1 MCGIAGIILKNQ
13 TEVQLESLKKM
24 TDKIS
29 HRGPDA
35 EGFFI
40 KNNVGFGHRRL
51 SILDV
56 SDASNQPFHYKTNV
70 LTFNGAIYNYLEI
83 KIELETVGYQFTT
96 TSDTEVLLAAYHYW
110 GQDCVQKFNGMW
122 SFAIFDEEKNIIFCS
137 KDRFGVKPF
146 YYYADEEKFV
156 FASEI
161 KAVLEIKK
169 VTTVNTQIILQF
181 IETNFTE
188 HNNETFFEGIFKLPG
203 SHSLVYDLKTNVFQI
218 YKYYELEFNAEVSKL
233 NLQDSINL
241 FEEKFQ
247 ESIKLRL
254 RSDVKIGS
262 ALSGG
267 LDSSYI
273 VAISAKQ
280 FKVKKDFN
288 AVTVGSL
295 HKEEDEGDR
304 ARIISDC
311 LGIENSIIYPDKNE
325 FEKLIPQVIYSL
337 EEPFGGLSVYMQ
349 TFLMK
354 QAQKLGIK
362 VLLDGQG
369 ADEVLLGYSNYT
381 AAFLKNHGL
390 KDNVKFLLN
399 LRSHYDISIFKGL
412 LIYLYYS
419 NFNVRKTYLKLRG
432 LGLKSKY
439 KKLIEY
445 NHIRTLNNSYKNIFE
460 LQKNEIFWAQIP
472 QLLRWEDM
480 NSMAYGIET
489 RLPYLDYKFV
499 ETCLSINNNFK
510 IFTGWSKY
518 ILRKNLQKHIP
529 DEIAWNRKKIGF
541 NPPIEEWWPR
551 SEEIT
556 NTINNSQIIKELF
569 KDKFNYINDRDF
581 EWKLYNIAIWEK
593 LYDMKISP
601 E

>member
-1 MCGIAGIILKNQ
+1 MCGITGIIYKNKNV
-13 TEVQLESLKKM
+13 EAAELEKM
-24 TDKIS
+24 TEKIK
-29 HRGPDA
+29 HRGPDSS
-35 EGFFI
+35 GI
-40 KNNVGFGHRRL
+40 YMDKNVGFGHRRL
-51 SILDV
+51 SIIDV
-56 SDASNQPFHYKTNV
+56 SDHSNQPFFYKD
-70 LTFNGAIYNYLEI
+70 LILIFNGAIYNYLEI
-83 KIELETVGYQFTT
+83 KDELMSHGYSFKT
-96 TSDTEVLLAAYHYW
+96 TSDTEVLLLAYDKW
-110 GQDCVQKFNGMW
+110 GVDCVKKFNGMW
-122 SFAIFDEEKNIIFCS
+122 SFAIHDKKQNIVFCS
-137 KDRFGVKPF
+137 RDRFGVKPF
-146 YYYADEEKFV
+146 YYYADGDQFI

-247 ESIKLRL
+247 ESIKLRI

-273 VAISAKQ
+273 VAVSAKQ
-280 FKVKKDFN
+280 FTTKKDFN

-311 LGIENSIIYPDKNE
+311 VGIENSIIYPDKKE
-325 FEKLIPQVIYSL
+325 FEQLLPQVIYSL
-337 EEPFGGLSVYMQ
+337 EEPFGGLSIYMQ

-369 ADEVLLGYSNYT
+369 ADEVLLGYNNYT
-381 AAFLKNHGL
+381 AAFLKSHRL
-390 KDNVKFLLN
+390 KDNVKFLLK
-399 LRSHYDISIFKGL
+399 LRNHYDISIFKGL
-412 LIYLYYS
+412 LIYFYYS

-439 KKLIEY
+439 KKLIDY
-445 NHIRTLNNSYKNIFE
+445 NHIRILNNSYKNIFE

-480 NSMAYGIET
+480 NSMAYGVET

-518 ILRKNLQKHIP
+518 ILRKNLEKHIP
-529 DEIAWNRKKIGF
+529 EEIAWNRKKIGF

-556 NTINNSQIIKELF
+556 NTINKSLIIKELF
-569 KDKFNYINDRDF
+569 KHKFNYINDRDF

>member
-1 MCGIAGIILKNQ
+1 MCGITGIIYKNKNVEAAELEMM
-13 TEVQLESLKKM
+13 TE
-24 TDKIS
+24 KIK
-29 HRGPDA
+29 HRGPDSS
-35 EGFFI
+35 GI
-40 KNNVGFGHRRL
+40 YMDKNVGFGHRRL
-51 SILDV
+51 SIIDV
-56 SDASNQPFHYKTNV
+56 SDHSNQPFFYKD
-70 LTFNGAIYNYLEI
+70 LILIFNGAIYNYLEI
-83 KIELETVGYQFTT
+83 KDELISHGYSFKT
-96 TSDTEVLLAAYHYW
+96 TSDTEVLLLAYDKW
-110 GQDCVQKFNGMW
+110 GEDCVKKFNGMW
-122 SFAIFDEEKNIIFCS
+122 SFAIHDKKQNLVFCS
-137 KDRFGVKPF
+137 RDRFGVKPF
-146 YYYADEEKFV
+146 YYYADGDQFI

-362 VLLDGQG
+362 VFLDGQG

>member
-1 MCGIAGIILKNQ
+1 MCGITGIIYKNKNV
-13 TEVQLESLKKM
+13 EAAELEKM
-24 TDKIS
+24 TEKIK
-29 HRGPDA
+29 HRGPDSS
-35 EGFFI
+35 GI
-40 KNNVGFGHRRL
+40 YMDKNVGFGHRRL
-51 SILDV
+51 SIIDV
-56 SDASNQPFHYKTNV
+56 SDHSNQPFFYKD
-70 LTFNGAIYNYLEI
+70 LILIFNGAIYNYLEI
-83 KIELETVGYQFTT
+83 KDELISHGYIFKT
-96 TSDTEVLLAAYHYW
+96 TSDTEVLLLAYDKW
-110 GQDCVQKFNGMW
+110 GEKKKKKFNGMW
-122 SFAIFDEEKNIIFCS
+122 SFAIHDKKQNLVFCS
-137 KDRFGVKPF
+137 RDRFGVKPF
-146 YYYADEEKFV
+146 YYYADGDQFI

-499 ETCLSINNNFK
+499 ETCLSINNTFK

>member
-1 MCGIAGIILKNQ
+1 MCGITGIIYKNKNV
-13 TEVQLESLKKM
+13 EAAELEKM
-24 TDKIS
+24 TEKIK
-29 HRGPDA
+29 HRGPDSS
-35 EGFFI
+35 GI
-40 KNNVGFGHRRL
+40 YMDKNVGFGHRRL
-51 SILDV
+51 SIIDV
-56 SDASNQPFHYKTNV
+56 SDHSNQPFFYKD
-70 LTFNGAIYNYLEI
+70 LILIFNGAIYNYLEI
-83 KIELETVGYQFTT
+83 KDELISHGYIFKT
-96 TSDTEVLLAAYHYW
+96 TSDTEVLLLAYDKW
-110 GQDCVQKFNGMW
+110 GVDCVKKFNGMW
-122 SFAIFDEEKNIIFCS
+122 SFAIHDKKRNIVFCS
-137 KDRFGVKPF
+137 RDRFGVKPF
-146 YYYADEEKFV
+146 YYYADGDQFI

-480 NSMAYGIET
+480 NSMDYGIET

>member
-1 MCGIAGIILKNQ
+1 MCGITGIIYKNKNV
-13 TEVQLESLKKM
+13 EAAELEKM
-24 TDKIS
+24 TEKIK
-29 HRGPDA
+29 HRGPDSS
-35 EGFFI
+35 GI
-40 KNNVGFGHRRL
+40 YMDKNVGFGHRRL
-51 SILDV
+51 SIIDV
-56 SDASNQPFHYKTNV
+56 SDHSNQPFFYKD
-70 LTFNGAIYNYLEI
+70 LILIFNGAIYNYLEI
-83 KIELETVGYQFTT
+83 KDELISHGYIFKT
-96 TSDTEVLLAAYHYW
+96 TSDTEVLLLAYDKW
-110 GQDCVQKFNGMW
+110 GVDCVKKFNGMW
-122 SFAIFDEEKNIIFCS
+122 SFAIHDKKQNLVFCS
-137 KDRFGVKPF
+137 RDRFGVKPF
-146 YYYADEEKFV
+146 YYYADGDQFI

-569 KDKFNYINDRDF
+569 KDKFIYINDRDF

>member
-1 MCGIAGIILKNQ
+1 MCGITGIIYKNKNV
-13 TEVQLESLKKM
+13 EAAELEKM
-24 TDKIS
+24 TEKIK
-29 HRGPDA
+29 HRGPDSS
-35 EGFFI
+35 GI
-40 KNNVGFGHRRL
+40 YMDKNVGFGHRRL
-51 SILDV
+51 SIIDV
-56 SDASNQPFHYKTNV
+56 SDHSNQPFFYKD
-70 LTFNGAIYNYLEI
+70 LILIFNGAIYNYLEI
-83 KIELETVGYQFTT
+83 KDELISHGYIFKT
-96 TSDTEVLLAAYHYW
+96 TSDTEVLLLAYDKW
-110 GQDCVQKFNGMW
+110 GVDCVKKFNGMW
-122 SFAIFDEEKNIIFCS
+122 SFAIHDKKRNIVFCS
-137 KDRFGVKPF
+137 RDRFGVKPF
-146 YYYADEEKFV
+146 YYYADGDQFI

-569 KDKFNYINDRDF
+569 KDKFIYINDRDF

>member
-1 MCGIAGIILKNQ
+1 MCGITGIIYKNKNV
-13 TEVQLESLKKM
+13 EAAELEKM
-24 TDKIS
+24 TEKIK
-29 HRGPDA
+29 HRGPDSS
-35 EGFFI
+35 GI
-40 KNNVGFGHRRL
+40 YMDKNVGFGHRRL
-51 SILDV
+51 SIIDV
-56 SDASNQPFHYKTNV
+56 SDHSNQPFFYKD
-70 LTFNGAIYNYLEI
+70 LILIFNGAIYNYLEI
-83 KIELETVGYQFTT
+83 KDELISHGYIFKT
-96 TSDTEVLLAAYHYW
+96 TSDTEVLLLAYDKW
-110 GQDCVQKFNGMW
+110 GVDCVKKFNGMW
-122 SFAIFDEEKNIIFCS
+122 SFAIHDKKQNLVFCS
-137 KDRFGVKPF
+137 RDRFGVKPF
-146 YYYADEEKFV
+146 YYYADGDQFI

-541 NPPIEEWWPR
+541 NPPTEEWWPR
-551 SEEIT
+551 SPNILD
-556 NTINNSQIIKELF
+556 TINNSPIIQELF
-569 KDKFNYINDRDF
+569 SKKFTFIKDRDY
-581 EWKLYNIAIWEK
+581 EWRLYNLAVWGEMYEMEI
-593 LYDMKISP
+593 
-601 E
+601 

>member
-1 MCGIAGIILKNQ
+1 MCGITGIIYKNKNV
-13 TEVQLESLKKM
+13 EAAELEKM
-24 TDKIS
+24 TEKIK
-29 HRGPDA
+29 HRGPDSS
-35 EGFFI
+35 GI
-40 KNNVGFGHRRL
+40 YMDKNVGFGHRRL
-51 SILDV
+51 SIIDV
-56 SDASNQPFHYKTNV
+56 SDHSNQPFFYND
-70 LTFNGAIYNYLEI
+70 LILIFNGAIYNYLEI
-83 KIELETVGYQFTT
+83 KDELMSHGYSFKT
-96 TSDTEVLLAAYHYW
+96 TSDTEVLLLAYDKW
-110 GQDCVQKFNGMW
+110 GVDCVKKFNGMW
-122 SFAIFDEEKNIIFCS
+122 SFAIHDKKQNIVFCS
-137 KDRFGVKPF
+137 RDRFGVKPF
-146 YYYADEEKFV
+146 YYYADGDQFI

-247 ESIKLRL
+247 ESIKLRI

>member
-1 MCGIAGIILKNQ
+1 MCGITGIIYKNKNV
-13 TEVQLESLKKM
+13 EAAELEKM
-24 TDKIS
+24 TEKIK
-29 HRGPDA
+29 HRGPDSS
-35 EGFFI
+35 GI
-40 KNNVGFGHRRL
+40 YMDKNVGFGHRRL
-51 SILDV
+51 SIIDV
-56 SDASNQPFHYKTNV
+56 SDHSNQPFFYKD
-70 LTFNGAIYNYLEI
+70 LILIFNGAIYNYLEI
-83 KIELETVGYQFTT
+83 KDELISHGYSFKT
-96 TSDTEVLLAAYHYW
+96 TSDTEVLLLAYDKW
-110 GQDCVQKFNGMW
+110 GEDCVKKFNGMW
-122 SFAIFDEEKNIIFCS
+122 SFAIHDKKRNIVFCS
-137 KDRFGVKPF
+137 RDRFGVKPF
-146 YYYADEEKFV
+146 YYYADGDQFI

-295 HKEEDEGDR
+295 HKVEDEGDR

>member
-1 MCGIAGIILKNQ
+1 MCGITGIIYKNKNV
-13 TEVQLESLKKM
+13 EAAELEKM
-24 TDKIS
+24 TEKIK
-29 HRGPDA
+29 HRGPDSS
-35 EGFFI
+35 GI
-40 KNNVGFGHRRL
+40 YMDKNVGFGHRRL
-51 SILDV
+51 SIIDV
-56 SDASNQPFHYKTNV
+56 SDHSNQPFFYKD
-70 LTFNGAIYNYLEI
+70 LILIFNGAIYNYLEI
-83 KIELETVGYQFTT
+83 KDELISHGYIFKT
-96 TSDTEVLLAAYHYW
+96 TSDTEVLLLAYDKW
-110 GQDCVQKFNGMW
+110 GVDCVKKFNGMW
-122 SFAIFDEEKNIIFCS
+122 SFAIHDKKQNIVFCS
-137 KDRFGVKPF
+137 RDRFGVKPF
-146 YYYADEEKFV
+146 YYYADGDQFI

>member
-1 MCGIAGIILKNQ
+1 MCGITGIIYKNKNV
-13 TEVQLESLKKM
+13 EAAELEKM
-24 TDKIS
+24 TEKIK
-29 HRGPDA
+29 HRGPDSS
-35 EGFFI
+35 GI
-40 KNNVGFGHRRL
+40 YMDKNVGFGHRRL
-51 SILDV
+51 SIIDV
-56 SDASNQPFHYKTNV
+56 SDHSNQPFFYKD
-70 LTFNGAIYNYLEI
+70 LILIFNGAIYNYLEI
-83 KIELETVGYQFTT
+83 KDELISHGYIFKT
-96 TSDTEVLLAAYHYW
+96 TSDTEVLLLAYDKW
-110 GQDCVQKFNGMW
+110 GVDCVKKFNGMW
-122 SFAIFDEEKNIIFCS
+122 SFAIHDKKQNIVFCS
-137 KDRFGVKPF
+137 RDRFGVKPF
-146 YYYADEEKFV
+146 YYYADGDQFI

-188 HNNETFFEGIFKLPG
+188 HTNETFFEGIFKLPG

-412 LIYLYYS
+412 LIYLYYA

>member
-1 MCGIAGIILKNQ
+1 MCGITGIIYKNKNV
-13 TEVQLESLKKM
+13 EAAELEKM
-24 TDKIS
+24 TEKIK
-29 HRGPDA
+29 HRGPDSS
-35 EGFFI
+35 GI
-40 KNNVGFGHRRL
+40 YMDKNVGFGHRRL
-51 SILDV
+51 SIIDV
-56 SDASNQPFHYKTNV
+56 SDHSNQPFFYKD
-70 LTFNGAIYNYLEI
+70 LILIFNGAIYNYLEI
-83 KIELETVGYQFTT
+83 KDELISHGYSFKT
-96 TSDTEVLLAAYHYW
+96 TSDTEVLLLAYDKW
-110 GQDCVQKFNGMW
+110 GEDCVKKFNGMW
-122 SFAIFDEEKNIIFCS
+122 SFAIHDKKRNIVFCS
-137 KDRFGVKPF
+137 RDRFGVKPF
-146 YYYADEEKFV
+146 YYYADGDQFI

-247 ESIKLRL
+247 ESIKLRI

>member
-1 MCGIAGIILKNQ
+1 MCGITGIIYKNKNV
-13 TEVQLESLKKM
+13 EAAELEKM
-24 TDKIS
+24 TEKIK
-29 HRGPDA
+29 HRGPDSS
-35 EGFFI
+35 GI
-40 KNNVGFGHRRL
+40 YMDKNVGFGHRRL
-51 SILDV
+51 SIIDV
-56 SDASNQPFHYKTNV
+56 SDHSNQPFFYKD
-70 LTFNGAIYNYLEI
+70 LILIFNGAIYNYLEI
-83 KIELETVGYQFTT
+83 KDELISHGYSFKT
-96 TSDTEVLLAAYHYW
+96 TSDTEVLLLAYDKW
-110 GQDCVQKFNGMW
+110 GEDCVKKFNGMW
-122 SFAIFDEEKNIIFCS
+122 SFAIHDKKQNLVFCS
-137 KDRFGVKPF
+137 RDRFGVKPF
-146 YYYADEEKFV
+146 YYYADGDQFI

>member
-1 MCGIAGIILKNQ
+1 MCGITGIIYKNKNV
-13 TEVQLESLKKM
+13 EAAELEKM
-24 TDKIS
+24 TEKIK
-29 HRGPDA
+29 HRGPDSS
-35 EGFFI
+35 GI
-40 KNNVGFGHRRL
+40 YMDKNVGFGHRRL
-51 SILDV
+51 SIIDV
-56 SDASNQPFHYKTNV
+56 SDHSNQPFFYKD
-70 LTFNGAIYNYLEI
+70 LILIFNGAIYNYLEI
-83 KIELETVGYQFTT
+83 KDELISHGYIFKT
-96 TSDTEVLLAAYHYW
+96 TSDTEVLLLAYDKW
-110 GQDCVQKFNGMW
+110 GVDCVKKFNVMW
-122 SFAIFDEEKNIIFCS
+122 SFAIHDKKQNLVFCS
-137 KDRFGVKPF
+137 RDRFGVKPF
-146 YYYADEEKFV
+146 YYYADGDQFI

-267 LDSSYI
+267 LDSSYN

>member
-1 MCGIAGIILKNQ
+1 MCGITGIIYKNKNV
-13 TEVQLESLKKM
+13 EAAELEKM
-24 TDKIS
+24 TEKIK
-29 HRGPDA
+29 HRGPDSS
-35 EGFFI
+35 GI
-40 KNNVGFGHRRL
+40 YMDKNVGFGHRRL
-51 SILDV
+51 SIIDV
-56 SDASNQPFHYKTNV
+56 SDHSNQPFFYKD
-70 LTFNGAIYNYLEI
+70 LILIFNGAIYNYLEI
-83 KIELETVGYQFTT
+83 KDELISHGYSFKT
-96 TSDTEVLLAAYHYW
+96 TSDTEVLLLAYDKW
-110 GQDCVQKFNGMW
+110 GEDCVKKFNGMW
-122 SFAIFDEEKNIIFCS
+122 SFAIHDKKRNIVFCS
-137 KDRFGVKPF
+137 RDRFGVKPF
-146 YYYADEEKFV
+146 YYYADGDQFI

-188 HNNETFFEGIFKLPG
+188 HNNETFFEVIFKLPG

>member
-1 MCGIAGIILKNQ
+1 MCGITGIIYKNKNV
-13 TEVQLESLKKM
+13 EAAELEKM
-24 TDKIS
+24 TEKIK
-29 HRGPDA
+29 HRGPDSS
-35 EGFFI
+35 GI
-40 KNNVGFGHRRL
+40 CMDKNVGFGHRRL
-51 SILDV
+51 SIIDG
-56 SDASNQPFHYKTNV
+56 SDHSNQPFFYKD
-70 LTFNGAIYNYLEI
+70 LILIFNGAIYNYLEI
-83 KIELETVGYQFTT
+83 KDELISHGYSFKT
-96 TSDTEVLLAAYHYW
+96 TSDTEVLLLAYDKW
-110 GQDCVQKFNGMW
+110 GEDCVKKFNGMW
-122 SFAIFDEEKNIIFCS
+122 SFAIHDKKRNIVFCS
-137 KDRFGVKPF
+137 RDRFGVKPF
-146 YYYADEEKFV
+146 YYYADGDQFI

>member
-1 MCGIAGIILKNQ
+1 MCGITGIIYKNKNV
-13 TEVQLESLKKM
+13 EAAELEKM
-24 TDKIS
+24 TEKIK
-29 HRGPDA
+29 HRGPDSS
-35 EGFFI
+35 GI
-40 KNNVGFGHRRL
+40 YMDKNVGFGHRRL
-51 SILDV
+51 SIIDV
-56 SDASNQPFHYKTNV
+56 SDHSNQPFFYKD
-70 LTFNGAIYNYLEI
+70 LILIFNGAIYNYLEI
-83 KIELETVGYQFTT
+83 KDELISHGYSFKT
-96 TSDTEVLLAAYHYW
+96 TSDTEVLLLAYDKW
-110 GQDCVQKFNGMW
+110 GEDCVKKFNGMW
-122 SFAIFDEEKNIIFCS
+122 SFAIHDKKQNIVFCS
-137 KDRFGVKPF
+137 RDRFGVKPF
-146 YYYADEEKFV
+146 YYYADGDQFI

>member
-1 MCGIAGIILKNQ
+1 MCGITGIIYKNKNV
-13 TEVQLESLKKM
+13 EAAELEKM
-24 TDKIS
+24 TEKIK
-29 HRGPDA
+29 HRGPDSS
-35 EGFFI
+35 GI
-40 KNNVGFGHRRL
+40 YMDKNVGFGHRRL
-51 SILDV
+51 SIIDV
-56 SDASNQPFHYKTNV
+56 SDHSNQPFFYKD
-70 LTFNGAIYNYLEI
+70 LILIFNGAIYNYLEI
-83 KIELETVGYQFTT
+83 KDELISHGYIFKT
-96 TSDTEVLLAAYHYW
+96 TSDTEVLLLAYDKW
-110 GQDCVQKFNGMW
+110 GVDCVKKFNGMW
-122 SFAIFDEEKNIIFCS
+122 SFAIHDKKQNLVFCS
-137 KDRFGVKPF
+137 RDRFGVKPF
-146 YYYADEEKFV
+146 YYYADGDQFI

-499 ETCLSINNNFK
+499 ETCLSINNTFK

-518 ILRKNLQKHIP
+518 TLRKNLQKHIP

>member
-1 MCGIAGIILKNQ
+1 MCGITGIIYKNKNV
-13 TEVQLESLKKM
+13 EAAELEKM
-24 TDKIS
+24 TEKIK
-29 HRGPDA
+29 HRGPDSS
-35 EGFFI
+35 GI
-40 KNNVGFGHRRL
+40 YMDKNVGFGHRRL
-51 SILDV
+51 SIIDV
-56 SDASNQPFHYKTNV
+56 SDHSNQPFFYKD
-70 LTFNGAIYNYLEI
+70 LILIFNGAIYNYLEI
-83 KIELETVGYQFTT
+83 KDELISHGYIFKT
-96 TSDTEVLLAAYHYW
+96 TSDTEVLLLAYDKW
-110 GQDCVQKFNGMW
+110 GEDCVKKFNGMW
-122 SFAIFDEEKNIIFCS
+122 SFAIHDKKRNIVFCS
-137 KDRFGVKPF
+137 RDRFGVKPF
-146 YYYADEEKFV
+146 YYYADGDQFI

>member
-1 MCGIAGIILKNQ
+1 
-13 TEVQLESLKKM
+13 
-24 TDKIS
+24 
-29 HRGPDA
+29 
-35 EGFFI
+35 
-40 KNNVGFGHRRL
+40 
-51 SILDV
+51 
-56 SDASNQPFHYKTNV
+56 
-70 LTFNGAIYNYLEI
+70 
-83 KIELETVGYQFTT
+83 
-96 TSDTEVLLAAYHYW
+96 
-110 GQDCVQKFNGMW
+110 
-122 SFAIFDEEKNIIFCS
+122 
-137 KDRFGVKPF
+137 
-146 YYYADEEKFV
+146 
-156 FASEI
+156 
-161 KAVLEIKK
+161 
-169 VTTVNTQIILQF
+169 
-181 IETNFTE
+181 
-188 HNNETFFEGIFKLPG
+188 
-203 SHSLVYDLKTNVFQI
+203 
-218 YKYYELEFNAEVSKL
+218 
-233 NLQDSINL
+233 
-241 FEEKFQ
+241 
-247 ESIKLRL
+247 
-254 RSDVKIGS
+254 
-262 ALSGG
+262 
-267 LDSSYI
+267 
-273 VAISAKQ
+273 
-280 FKVKKDFN
+280 
-288 AVTVGSL
+288 
-295 HKEEDEGDR
+295 
-304 ARIISDC
+304 
-311 LGIENSIIYPDKNE
+311 
-325 FEKLIPQVIYSL
+325 
-337 EEPFGGLSVYMQ
+337 
-349 TFLMK
+349 MK

>member
-1 MCGIAGIILKNQ
+1 MCGITGIIYKNKNV
-13 TEVQLESLKKM
+13 EAAELEKM
-24 TDKIS
+24 TEKIK
-29 HRGPDA
+29 HRGPDSS
-35 EGFFI
+35 GI
-40 KNNVGFGHRRL
+40 YMDKNVGFGHRRL
-51 SILDV
+51 SIIDV
-56 SDASNQPFHYKTNV
+56 SDHSNQPFFYKD
-70 LTFNGAIYNYLEI
+70 LILIFNGAIYNYLEI
-83 KIELETVGYQFTT
+83 KDELISHGYSFKT
-96 TSDTEVLLAAYHYW
+96 TSDTEVLLLAYDKW
-110 GQDCVQKFNGMW
+110 GEDCVKKFNGMW
-122 SFAIFDEEKNIIFCS
+122 SFAIHDKKQNLVFCS
-137 KDRFGVKPF
+137 RDRFGVKPF
-146 YYYADEEKFV
+146 YYYADGDQFI

-556 NTINNSQIIKELF
+556 NSINNSQIIKELF

>member
-1 MCGIAGIILKNQ
+1 MCGITGIIYKNKNV
-13 TEVQLESLKKM
+13 EAAELEKM
-24 TDKIS
+24 TEKIK
-29 HRGPDA
+29 HRGPDSS
-35 EGFFI
+35 GI
-40 KNNVGFGHRRL
+40 YMDKNVGFGHRRL
-51 SILDV
+51 SIIDV
-56 SDASNQPFHYKTNV
+56 SDHSNQPFFYKD
-70 LTFNGAIYNYLEI
+70 LILIFNGAIYNYLEI
-83 KIELETVGYQFTT
+83 KDELISHGYSFKT
-96 TSDTEVLLAAYHYW
+96 TSDTEVLLLAYDKW
-110 GQDCVQKFNGMW
+110 GVDCVKKFNGMW
-122 SFAIFDEEKNIIFCS
+122 SFAIHDKKRNIVFCS
-137 KDRFGVKPF
+137 RDRFGVKPF
-146 YYYADEEKFV
+146 YYYADGDQFI

>member
-1 MCGIAGIILKNQ
+1 MCGITGIIYKNKNV
-13 TEVQLESLKKM
+13 EAAELEKM
-24 TDKIS
+24 TEKIK
-29 HRGPDA
+29 HRGPDSS
-35 EGFFI
+35 GI
-40 KNNVGFGHRRL
+40 YMDKNVGFGHRRL
-51 SILDV
+51 SIIDV
-56 SDASNQPFHYKTNV
+56 SDHSNQTFFYKD
-70 LTFNGAIYNYLEI
+70 LILIFNGAIYNYLEI
-83 KIELETVGYQFTT
+83 KDELISHGYIFKT
-96 TSDTEVLLAAYHYW
+96 TSDTEVLLLAYDKW
-110 GQDCVQKFNGMW
+110 GVDCVKKFNGMW
-122 SFAIFDEEKNIIFCS
+122 SFAIHDKKQNLVFCS
-137 KDRFGVKPF
+137 RDRFGVKPF
-146 YYYADEEKFV
+146 YYYADGDQFI

>member
-1 MCGIAGIILKNQ
+1 MCGIAGIIYKNKNV
-13 TEVQLESLKKM
+13 EAAELEKM
-24 TDKIS
+24 TEKIK
-29 HRGPDA
+29 HRGPDSS
-35 EGFFI
+35 GI
-40 KNNVGFGHRRL
+40 YMDKNVGFGHRRL
-51 SILDV
+51 SIIDV
-56 SDASNQPFHYKTNV
+56 SDHSNQPFFYKD
-70 LTFNGAIYNYLEI
+70 LILIFNGAIYNYLEI
-83 KIELETVGYQFTT
+83 KDELISHGYSFKT
-96 TSDTEVLLAAYHYW
+96 TSDTEVLLLAYDKW
-110 GQDCVQKFNGMW
+110 GEDCVKKFNGMW
-122 SFAIFDEEKNIIFCS
+122 SFAIHDKKRNIVFCS
-137 KDRFGVKPF
+137 RDRFGVKPF
-146 YYYADEEKFV
+146 YYYADGDQFI

>member
-1 MCGIAGIILKNQ
+1 MCGITGIIYKNKNV
-13 TEVQLESLKKM
+13 EAAELEKM
-24 TDKIS
+24 TEKIK
-29 HRGPDA
+29 HRGPDSS
-35 EGFFI
+35 GI
-40 KNNVGFGHRRL
+40 YMDKNVGFGHRRL
-51 SILDV
+51 SIIDV
-56 SDASNQPFHYKTNV
+56 SDHSNQPFFYKD
-70 LTFNGAIYNYLEI
+70 LILIFNGAIYNYLEI
-83 KIELETVGYQFTT
+83 KDELISHGYSFKT
-96 TSDTEVLLAAYHYW
+96 TSDTEVLLLAYDKW
-110 GQDCVQKFNGMW
+110 GEDCVKKFNGMW
-122 SFAIFDEEKNIIFCS
+122 SFAIHDKKRNIVFCS
-137 KDRFGVKPF
+137 RDRFGVKPF
-146 YYYADEEKFV
+146 YYYADGDQFI

-529 DEIAWNRKKIGF
+529 DEIAWNRKKLGLI
-541 NPPIEEWWPR
+541 R
-551 SEEIT
+551 
-556 NTINNSQIIKELF
+556 L
-569 KDKFNYINDRDF
+569 
-581 EWKLYNIAIWEK
+581 
-593 LYDMKISP
+593 
-601 E
+601 

>member
-1 MCGIAGIILKNQ
+1 MCGITGIIYKNKNV
-13 TEVQLESLKKM
+13 EAAELEKM
-24 TDKIS
+24 TEKIK
-29 HRGPDA
+29 HRGPDSS
-35 EGFFI
+35 GI
-40 KNNVGFGHRRL
+40 YMDKNVGFGHRRL
-51 SILDV
+51 SIIDV
-56 SDASNQPFHYKTNV
+56 SDHSNQPFFYKD
-70 LTFNGAIYNYLEI
+70 LILIFNGAIYNYLEI
-83 KIELETVGYQFTT
+83 KDELISHGYIFKT
-96 TSDTEVLLAAYHYW
+96 TSDTEVLLLAYDKW
-110 GQDCVQKFNGMW
+110 GVDCVKKFNGMW
-122 SFAIFDEEKNIIFCS
+122 SFAIHDKKQNIVFCS
-137 KDRFGVKPF
+137 RDRFGVKPF
-146 YYYADEEKFV
+146 YYYADGDQFI

-254 RSDVKIGS
+254 RSDVKI
-262 ALSGG
+262 G

>member
-1 MCGIAGIILKNQ
+1 MCGITGIIYKNKNV
-13 TEVQLESLKKM
+13 EAAELEKM
-24 TDKIS
+24 TEKIK
-29 HRGPDA
+29 HRGPDSS
-35 EGFFI
+35 GI
-40 KNNVGFGHRRL
+40 YMDKNVGFGHRRL
-51 SILDV
+51 SIIDV
-56 SDASNQPFHYKTNV
+56 SDHSNQPFFYND
-70 LTFNGAIYNYLEI
+70 LILIFNGAIYNYLEI
-83 KIELETVGYQFTT
+83 KDELMSHGYSFKT
-96 TSDTEVLLAAYHYW
+96 TSDTEVLLLAYDKW
-110 GQDCVQKFNGMW
+110 GVDCVKKFNGMW
-122 SFAIFDEEKNIIFCS
+122 SFAIHDKKQNIVFCS
-137 KDRFGVKPF
+137 RDRFGVKPF
-146 YYYADEEKFV
+146 YYYADGDQFI

-247 ESIKLRL
+247 ESIKLRI

-273 VAISAKQ
+273 VAVSAKQ
-280 FKVKKDFN
+280 FTTKKDFN

-311 LGIENSIIYPDKNE
+311 VGIENSIIYPDKKE
-325 FEKLIPQVIYSL
+325 FEQLLPQVIYSL
-337 EEPFGGLSVYMQ
+337 EEPFGGLSIYMQ

-369 ADEVLLGYSNYT
+369 ADEVLLGYNNYT
-381 AAFLKNHGL
+381 AAFLKSHRL
-390 KDNVKFLLN
+390 KDNVKFLLK
-399 LRSHYDISIFKGL
+399 LRNHYDISIFKGL
-412 LIYLYYS
+412 LIYFYYS

-439 KKLIEY
+439 KKLIDY
-445 NHIRTLNNSYKNIFE
+445 NHIRILNNSYKNIFE

-556 NTINNSQIIKELF
+556 NTINKSLIIKELF
-569 KDKFNYINDRDF
+569 KHKFNYINDRDF

>member
-1 MCGIAGIILKNQ
+1 M
-13 TEVQLESLKKM
+13 TE
-24 TDKIS
+24 KIK
-29 HRGPDA
+29 HRGPDSS
-35 EGFFI
+35 GI
-40 KNNVGFGHRRL
+40 YMDKNVGFGHRRL
-51 SILDV
+51 SIIDV
-56 SDASNQPFHYKTNV
+56 SDHSNQPFFYKD
-70 LTFNGAIYNYLEI
+70 LILIFNGAIYNYLEI
-83 KIELETVGYQFTT
+83 KDELISHGYIFKT
-96 TSDTEVLLAAYHYW
+96 TSDTEVLLLAYDKW
-110 GQDCVQKFNGMW
+110 GVDCVKKFNGMW
-122 SFAIFDEEKNIIFCS
+122 SFAIHDKKQNLVFCS
-137 KDRFGVKPF
+137 RDRFGVKPF
-146 YYYADEEKFV
+146 YYYADGDQFI

>member
-1 MCGIAGIILKNQ
+1 MCGITGIIYKNKNV
-13 TEVQLESLKKM
+13 EAAELEKM
-24 TDKIS
+24 TEKIK
-29 HRGPDA
+29 HRGPDSS
-35 EGFFI
+35 GI
-40 KNNVGFGHRRL
+40 YMDKNVGFGHRRL
-51 SILDV
+51 SIIDV
-56 SDASNQPFHYKTNV
+56 SDHSNQPFFYKD
-70 LTFNGAIYNYLEI
+70 LILIFNGAIYNYLEI
-83 KIELETVGYQFTT
+83 KDELISHGYIFKT
-96 TSDTEVLLAAYHYW
+96 TSDTEVLLLAYDKW
-110 GQDCVQKFNGMW
+110 GVDCVKKFNGMW
-122 SFAIFDEEKNIIFCS
+122 SFAIHDKKQNLVFCS
-137 KDRFGVKPF
+137 RDRFGVKPF
-146 YYYADEEKFV
+146 YYYADGDQFI

>member
-1 MCGIAGIILKNQ
+1 MCGITGIIYKNKNV
-13 TEVQLESLKKM
+13 EAAELEKM
-24 TDKIS
+24 TEKIK
-29 HRGPDA
+29 HRGPDSS
-35 EGFFI
+35 GI
-40 KNNVGFGHRRL
+40 YMDKNVGFGHRRL
-51 SILDV
+51 SIIDV
-56 SDASNQPFHYKTNV
+56 SDHSNQPFFYKD
-70 LTFNGAIYNYLEI
+70 LILIFNGAIYNYLEI
-83 KIELETVGYQFTT
+83 KDELISHGYSFKT
-96 TSDTEVLLAAYHYW
+96 TSDTEVLLLAYDKW
-110 GQDCVQKFNGMW
+110 GVDCVKKFNGMW
-122 SFAIFDEEKNIIFCS
+122 SFAIHDKKQNIVFCS
-137 KDRFGVKPF
+137 RDRFGVKPF
-146 YYYADEEKFV
+146 YYYADGDQFI

-247 ESIKLRL
+247 ESIKLRI

-273 VAISAKQ
+273 VAVSAKQ
-280 FKVKKDFN
+280 FTTKKDFN

-311 LGIENSIIYPDKNE
+311 VGIENSIIYPDKKE
-325 FEKLIPQVIYSL
+325 FEQLLPQVIYSL
-337 EEPFGGLSVYMQ
+337 EEPFGGLSIYMQ

-369 ADEVLLGYSNYT
+369 ADEVLLGYNNYT
-381 AAFLKNHGL
+381 AAFLKSHRL
-390 KDNVKFLLN
+390 KDNVKFLLK
-399 LRSHYDISIFKGL
+399 LRNHYDISIFKGL
-412 LIYLYYS
+412 LIYFYYS

-439 KKLIEY
+439 KKLIDY
-445 NHIRTLNNSYKNIFE
+445 NHIRILNNSYKNIFE

-480 NSMAYGIET
+480 NSMAYGVET

-518 ILRKNLQKHIP
+518 ILRKNLEKHIP
-529 DEIAWNRKKIGF
+529 EEIAWNRKKIGF

-556 NTINNSQIIKELF
+556 NTINKSLIIKELF
-569 KDKFNYINDRDF
+569 KHKFNYINDRDF

>member
-1 MCGIAGIILKNQ
+1 MCGITGIIYKNKNV
-13 TEVQLESLKKM
+13 EAAELEKM
-24 TDKIS
+24 TEKIK
-29 HRGPDA
+29 HRGPDSS
-35 EGFFI
+35 GI
-40 KNNVGFGHRRL
+40 YMDKNVGFGHRRL
-51 SILDV
+51 SIIDV
-56 SDASNQPFHYKTNV
+56 SDHSNQPFFYKD
-70 LTFNGAIYNYLEI
+70 LILIFNGAIYNYLEI
-83 KIELETVGYQFTT
+83 KDELISHGYSFKT
-96 TSDTEVLLAAYHYW
+96 TSDTEVLLLAYDKW
-110 GQDCVQKFNGMW
+110 GEDCVKKFNGMW
-122 SFAIFDEEKNIIFCS
+122 SFAIHDKKQNLVFCS
-137 KDRFGVKPF
+137 RDRFGVKPF
-146 YYYADEEKFV
+146 YYYADGDQFI

-218 YKYYELEFNAEVSKL
+218 YKYYELEFNAEISKL

>member
-1 MCGIAGIILKNQ
+1 MAPLKI
-13 TEVQLESLKKM
+13 
-24 TDKIS
+24 KIK
-29 HRGPDA
+29 HRGPDSS
-35 EGFFI
+35 GI
-40 KNNVGFGHRRL
+40 YMDKNVGFGHRRL
-51 SILDV
+51 SIKDV
-56 SDASNQPFHYKTNV
+56 SDHSNKPFFYKD
-70 LTFNGAIYNYLEI
+70 LILIFNGAIYNYLEI
-83 KIELETVGYQFTT
+83 KDELISHGYIFKT
-96 TSDTEVLLAAYHYW
+96 TSDTEVLLLAYDKW
-110 GQDCVQKFNGMW
+110 GVDCVKKFNGMW
-122 SFAIFDEEKNIIFCS
+122 SFAIHDKKQNLVFCS
-137 KDRFGVKPF
+137 RDRFGVKPF
-146 YYYADEEKFV
+146 YYYADGDQFI

>member
-1 MCGIAGIILKNQ
+1 MCGIIGIIYKNKNV
-13 TEVQLESLKKM
+13 EAAELEKM
-24 TDKIS
+24 TEKIK
-29 HRGPDA
+29 HRGPDSS
-35 EGFFI
+35 GI
-40 KNNVGFGHRRL
+40 YMDKNVGFGHRRL
-51 SILDV
+51 SIIDV
-56 SDASNQPFHYKTNV
+56 SDHSNQPFFYKD
-70 LTFNGAIYNYLEI
+70 LILIFNGAIYNYLEI
-83 KIELETVGYQFTT
+83 KDELISHGYIFKT
-96 TSDTEVLLAAYHYW
+96 TSDTEVLLLAYDKW
-110 GQDCVQKFNGMW
+110 GVDCVKKFNGMW
-122 SFAIFDEEKNIIFCS
+122 SFAIHDKKRNIVFCS
-137 KDRFGVKPF
+137 RDRFGVKPF
-146 YYYADEEKFV
+146 YYYADGDQFI

>member
-1 MCGIAGIILKNQ
+1 MCGITGIIYKNKNV
-13 TEVQLESLKKM
+13 EAAELEKM
-24 TDKIS
+24 TEKIK
-29 HRGPDA
+29 HRGPDSS
-35 EGFFI
+35 GI
-40 KNNVGFGHRRL
+40 YMDKNVGFGHRRL
-51 SILDV
+51 SIIDV
-56 SDASNQPFHYKTNV
+56 SDHSNQPFFYKD
-70 LTFNGAIYNYLEI
+70 LILIFNGAIYNYLEI
-83 KIELETVGYQFTT
+83 KDELISHGYSFKT
-96 TSDTEVLLAAYHYW
+96 TSDTEVLLLAYDKW
-110 GQDCVQKFNGMW
+110 GEDCVKKFNGMW
-122 SFAIFDEEKNIIFCS
+122 SFAIHDKKRNIVFCS
-137 KDRFGVKPF
+137 RDRFGVKPF
-146 YYYADEEKFV
+146 YYYADGDQFI

-203 SHSLVYDLKTNVFQI
+203 SHSLVYDLKTKVFQI

>member
-1 MCGIAGIILKNQ
+1 MCGITGIIYKNKNV
-13 TEVQLESLKKM
+13 EAAELEKM
-24 TDKIS
+24 TEKIK
-29 HRGPDA
+29 HRGPDSS
-35 EGFFI
+35 GI
-40 KNNVGFGHRRL
+40 YMDKNVGFGHRRL
-51 SILDV
+51 SIIDV
-56 SDASNQPFHYKTNV
+56 SDHSNQPFFYKD
-70 LTFNGAIYNYLEI
+70 LILIFNGAIYNYLEI
-83 KIELETVGYQFTT
+83 KDELISHGYSFKT
-96 TSDTEVLLAAYHYW
+96 TSDTEVLLLAYDKW
-110 GQDCVQKFNGMW
+110 GEDCVKKFNGMW
-122 SFAIFDEEKNIIFCS
+122 SFAIHDKKRNIVFCS
-137 KDRFGVKPF
+137 RDRFGVKPF
-146 YYYADEEKFV
+146 YYYADGDQFI

>member
-1 MCGIAGIILKNQ
+1 MCGITGIIYKNKNV
-13 TEVQLESLKKM
+13 EAAELEKM
-24 TDKIS
+24 TEKIK
-29 HRGPDA
+29 HRGPDSS
-35 EGFFI
+35 GI
-40 KNNVGFGHRRL
+40 YMDKNVGFGHRRL
-51 SILDV
+51 SIIDV
-56 SDASNQPFHYKTNV
+56 SDHSNQPFFYKD
-70 LTFNGAIYNYLEI
+70 LILIFNGAIYNYLEI
-83 KIELETVGYQFTT
+83 KDELISHGYSFKT
-96 TSDTEVLLAAYHYW
+96 TSDTEVLLLAYDKW
-110 GQDCVQKFNGMW
+110 GEDCVKKFNGMW
-122 SFAIFDEEKNIIFCS
+122 SFAIHDKKQNIVFCS
-137 KDRFGVKPF
+137 RDRFGVKPF
-146 YYYADEEKFV
+146 YYYADGDQFI

-262 ALSGG
+262 SLSGG

>member
-1 MCGIAGIILKNQ
+1 MCGITGIIYKNKNV
-13 TEVQLESLKKM
+13 EAAELEKM
-24 TDKIS
+24 TEKIK
-29 HRGPDA
+29 HRGPDSS
-35 EGFFI
+35 GI
-40 KNNVGFGHRRL
+40 YMDKNVGFGHRRL
-51 SILDV
+51 SIIDV
-56 SDASNQPFHYKTNV
+56 SDHSNQPFFYKD
-70 LTFNGAIYNYLEI
+70 LILIFNGAIYNYLEI
-83 KIELETVGYQFTT
+83 KDELISHGYIFKT
-96 TSDTEVLLAAYHYW
+96 TSDTEVLLLAYDKW
-110 GQDCVQKFNGMW
+110 GVDCVKKFNGMW
-122 SFAIFDEEKNIIFCS
+122 SFAIHDKKRNIVFCS
-137 KDRFGVKPF
+137 RDRFGVKPF
-146 YYYADEEKFV
+146 YYYADGDQFI

>member
-1 MCGIAGIILKNQ
+1 MCGITGIIYKNKNV
-13 TEVQLESLKKM
+13 EAAELEKM
-24 TDKIS
+24 TEKIK
-29 HRGPDA
+29 HRGPDSS
-35 EGFFI
+35 GI
-40 KNNVGFGHRRL
+40 YMDKNVGFGHRRL
-51 SILDV
+51 SIIDV
-56 SDASNQPFHYKTNV
+56 SDHSNQPFFYKD
-70 LTFNGAIYNYLEI
+70 LILIFNGAIYNYLEI
-83 KIELETVGYQFTT
+83 KDELISHGYSFKT
-96 TSDTEVLLAAYHYW
+96 TSDTEVLLLAYDKW
-110 GQDCVQKFNGMW
+110 GEDCVKKFNGMW
-122 SFAIFDEEKNIIFCS
+122 SFAIHDKKQNLVFCS
-137 KDRFGVKPF
+137 RDRFGVKPF
-146 YYYADEEKFV
+146 YYYADGDQFI

-569 KDKFNYINDRDF
+569 KNKFNYINDRDF

>member
-1 MCGIAGIILKNQ
+1 MCGITGIIYKNKNV
-13 TEVQLESLKKM
+13 EAAELEKM
-24 TDKIS
+24 TEKIK
-29 HRGPDA
+29 HRGPDSS
-35 EGFFI
+35 GI
-40 KNNVGFGHRRL
+40 YMDKNVGFGHRRL
-51 SILDV
+51 SIIDV
-56 SDASNQPFHYKTNV
+56 SDHSNQPFFYKD
-70 LTFNGAIYNYLEI
+70 LILIFNGAIYNYLEI
-83 KIELETVGYQFTT
+83 KDELISHGYSFKT
-96 TSDTEVLLAAYHYW
+96 TSDTEVLLLAYDKW
-110 GQDCVQKFNGMW
+110 GEDCVKKFNGMW
-122 SFAIFDEEKNIIFCS
+122 SFAIHDKKQNLVFCS
-137 KDRFGVKPF
+137 RDRFGVKPF
-146 YYYADEEKFV
+146 YYYADGDQFI

-311 LGIENSIIYPDKNE
+311 LGIENSVIYPDKNE